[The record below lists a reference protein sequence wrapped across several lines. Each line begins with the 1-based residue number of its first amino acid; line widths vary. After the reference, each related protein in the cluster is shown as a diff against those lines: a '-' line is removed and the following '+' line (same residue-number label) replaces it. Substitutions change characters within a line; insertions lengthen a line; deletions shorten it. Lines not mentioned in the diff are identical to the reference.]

1 MAAPA
6 ADPWAALGDPSRRRI
21 LRLLASRPASVA
33 ELAEGLPISRPAVSQ
48 HLKILKDC
56 GLVVVQPQGT
66 RRIYR
71 VDPAGLAA
79 LRAELDSFWGSAL
92 ANFAQVAAQH
102 GSTSGSGSTSEP
114 KGISEPKRI
123 SEPSSKETDR

>member
-1 MAAPA
+1 MAETSTALPSA
-6 ADPWAALGDPSRRRI
+6 GDPWGALGDPSRRRI

-48 HLKILKDC
+48 HLKVLKDC
-56 GLVVVQPQGT
+56 GLVTVQPQGT

-79 LRAELDSFWGSAL
+79 LRAELDSFWGTAL
-92 ANFAQVAAQH
+92 ANFAQLAAH
-102 GSTSGSGSTSEP
+102 HSAD
-114 KGISEPKRI
+114 
-123 SEPSSKETDR
+123 EPSSKETDR

>member
-1 MAAPA
+1 MIADEVGMLSDRIAG
-6 ADPWAALGDPSRRRI
+6 DPWAALGDPSRRRI
-21 LRLLASRPASVA
+21 LRLLATRPASVA

-48 HLKILKDC
+48 HLKVLKDS

-79 LRAELDSFWGSAL
+79 LRAELDSFWGTAL
-92 ANFAQVAAQH
+92 ANFAQLAERH
-102 GSTSGSGSTSEP
+102 STTTD
-114 KGISEPKRI
+114 
-123 SEPSSKETDR
+123 PSSKETSR

>member
-1 MAAPA
+1 MGTEAN
-6 ADPWAALGDPSRRRI
+6 DPWAALGDPSRRSI

-33 ELAEGLPISRPAVSQ
+33 ELAQGLPISRPAVSQ

-56 GLVVVQPQGT
+56 GLVTVQPQGT

-71 VDPAGLAA
+71 ADPAGLAA

-92 ANFAQVAAQH
+92 ANFAQLAEQH
-102 GSTSGSGSTSEP
+102 SS
-114 KGISEPKRI
+114 

>member
-1 MAAPA
+1 VSTYGGATLADRTA
-6 ADPWAALGDPSRRRI
+6 GDPWAALGDPSRRRI

-48 HLKILKDC
+48 HLKVLKDS

-79 LRAELDSFWGSAL
+79 LRAELDSFWGTAL
-92 ANFAQVAAQH
+92 ANFAQLAAQH
-102 GSTSGSGSTSEP
+102 GAA
-114 KGISEPKRI
+114 
-123 SEPSSKETDR
+123 EPSSKETNR